1 MIGLAAIGSNAAAQ
15 KADKF
20 LYKGNELYKKQEY
33 DKSLEQYRQAT
44 TADPKNPVANFNQGN
59 ALFRKQQMDE
69 AMQSYDKVIAN
80 TTDKKAQQQAY
91 YNKGVSLIKQNKLEE
106 SIEAWKNA
114 VKLDPADAEARDN
127 LQKALREKKKQEQ
140 QQQQQQKDKKDKKQE
155 NKEQEKNKEQQQPPP
170 QSKLSK
176 QRVEQLL
183 KALQQKEKEVQDK
196 LQKGR
201 PAPRNP
207 EKDW

>member
-1 MIGLAAIGSNAAAQ
+1 MTGLVAVCSSAVAQ

-33 DKSLEQYRQAT
+33 DKSLEQYKQAI
-44 TADPKNPVANFNQGN
+44 TAEPKSAIANFNQGN
-59 ALFRKQQMDE
+59 AQFRKQQMDD
-69 AMQSYDKVIAN
+69 ALQSYDNVIAN
-80 TTDKKAQQQAY
+80 TEDKKAQQQAY

-114 VKLDPADAEARDN
+114 VKLDPTDPEAREN
-127 LQKALREKKKQEQ
+127 LQKALREKKKQDQ
-140 QQQQQQKDKKDKKQE
+140 QKQQQQKDKKDKKEE
-155 NKEQEKNKEQQQPPP
+155 NKDQQNKQQQQPPP

-183 KALQQKEKEVQDK
+183 KALQQKEKEVQDR
-196 LQKGR
+196 LQKSK
-201 PAPRNP
+201 PSPRNP
-207 EKDW
+207 DKDW

>member
-1 MIGLAAIGSNAAAQ
+1 MIGLVAVCSNASAQ

-33 DKSLEQYRQAT
+33 DKSLEQYKQAI
-44 TADPKNPVANFNQGN
+44 TADPKNPIANFNQGN
-59 ALFRKQQMDE
+59 AYFRKQQMDE
-69 AMQSYDKVIAN
+69 AMQSYDNLIAN
-80 TTDKKAQQQAY
+80 TEDKKAQQQAY

-114 VKLDPADAEARDN
+114 VKLDPSDIEAREN
-127 LQKALREKKKQEQ
+127 LQKALREKKKQDQ
-140 QQQQQQKDKKDKKQE
+140 QKQQQQKDKKDKKQE
-155 NKEQEKNKEQQQPPP
+155 NKDQQNKQQQPPP

-183 KALQQKEKEVQDK
+183 KALQQKEKEVQDR
-196 LQKGR
+196 LQKSK
-201 PAPRNP
+201 PSPRNP
-207 EKDW
+207 DKDW

>member
-1 MIGLAAIGSNAAAQ
+1 MIGLVAVCSNAAAQ

-33 DKSLEQYRQAT
+33 DKSLEQYKQAI
-44 TADPKNPVANFNQGN
+44 TAEPKNPVANFNQGN
-59 ALFRKQQMDE
+59 AQFRKQQMED
-69 AMQSYDKVIAN
+69 AMQSYDNVIAN
-80 TTDKKAQQQAY
+80 TTDKTAQQQAY

-114 VKLDPADAEARDN
+114 VKLDPTDILAREN
-127 LQKALREKKKQEQ
+127 LQKALREKKKQDQ
-140 QQQQQQKDKKDKKQE
+140 QKQQQKNKKDKKQE
-155 NKEQEKNKEQQQPPP
+155 NKDQQNKQQQPPPP

-183 KALQQKEKEVQDK
+183 KALQQKEKEVQDR

-201 PAPRNP
+201 PTPRNP

>member
-1 MIGLAAIGSNAAAQ
+1 MIGLVAVCSGAAAQ

-33 DKSLEQYRQAT
+33 DKSLEQYKQAT

-59 ALFRKQQMDE
+59 AQFRKQQMED
-69 AMQSYDKVIAN
+69 AMQSYDNVI
-80 TTDKKAQQQAY
+80 TSTDDKKAQQQAY

-114 VKLDPADAEARDN
+114 VKLDPADTQAREN
-127 LQKALREKKKQEQ
+127 LQKALREKKKQDQQKQ
-140 QQQQQQKDKKDKKQE
+140 QQQNKKNKKQE
-155 NKEQEKNKEQQQPPP
+155 NKEQEKNKDQQQPPP

-183 KALQQKEKEVQDK
+183 KALQQKEKEVQDR
-196 LQKGR
+196 LQKSK
-201 PAPRNP
+201 PSPRNP